1 MITDKIKEA
10 LKEFD
15 FEVNSVEENI
25 NNPFFTFDFFFKVD
39 SFEKTMNIT
48 DDCVINFSSEKT
60 RKILRGIVKVRKGDN
75 IIYKLKNFMEK
86 ENDK

>member
-1 MITDKIKEA
+1 MITEKIKEA
-10 LKEFD
+10 LKDFD

-39 SFEKTMNIT
+39 SVEKIMNIT

-75 IIYKLKNFMEK
+75 IIYKLKNFMQK
-86 ENDK
+86 ELK